1 MENKEMNNELYEEQS
16 VLSEFLTFLKENK
29 IWWITPVV
37 LILILVVGFII
48 MTAMSDEGV
57 APFVYTLF

>member
-1 MENKEMNNELYEEQS
+1 MQKEQMNHELYEEQS
-16 VLSEFLTFLKENK
+16 VFGEFLTFLKENK
-29 IWWITPVV
+29 IWWITPAV
-37 LILILVVGFII
+37 LILILVIGFIV